1 MSSLWFMNEELPK
14 KISELFPNFYLE
26 SQVLHL
32 VEILAL
38 LDGIGGNFK
47 SLSWGTGEQLW

>member
-1 MSSLWFMNEELPK
+1 MNEELPK